1 MLTTDDMLLEV
12 EKSSKMIWYYLLSYG
27 LSFTIVAISLAID
40 PSAYTRADYC
50 VWMDANNLFY
60 FTFLAPIVCFVIV
73 SFFFCKFSAKFLNID
88 FFRPVLFIRHLL
100 FIQCAKSI
108 KLHLKIRSIP
118 DWLH

>member
-60 FTFLAPIVCFVIV
+60 FTFLAPIVCFVVV
-73 SFFFCKFSAKFLNID
+73 SFEKFSKKIKN
-88 FFRPVLFIRHLL
+88 
-100 FIQCAKSI
+100 CAN
-108 KLHLKIRSIP
+108 
-118 DWLH
+118 